1 MAFFSFSI
9 DNKNKFLNTYN
20 IKPKQLYFSKNS
32 LIWKNL
38 SLNKNQNVIFLKRQ
52 KLEKV
57 KFLGKSVLFF
67 LPPNIGLGDAIE
79 YAKAFKAIKNEKIFN
94 FFGIAFTEKYSFIYK
109 KFFKLEKIYSYVVSK
124 QEIAQYDSLFHVT
137 LEIDA
142 FKDQKYLRSDI
153 ENEIMNYFNIK
164 NKKNNSNEKYKKKQI
179 SKISIFPISSSP
191 LRSMPIQVLS
201 RLINHFKEKLSVEIF
216 FDKRSEISNHIYE
229 RIDKNNISIV
239 DSNNLEDLLNSINKI
254 EYGVFMDSGPLHVA
268 KFFKKRGVLIESSVS
283 NNILLNNYNKITAI
297 NNNFSS
303 PYCNSPCGLTNL
315 FNFEN
320 NHGCYQTLKIS
331 KNDFIIKKLHNKSNM
346 RGVKNNYIQFV
357 EKPVG
362 CLKSLDVQNILNYIN
377 RDLSL

>member
-1 MAFFSFSI
+1 MPFFSFSI
-9 DNKNKFLNTYN
+9 DNKNKFSNIYN

-32 LIWKNL
+32 YIWKTL
-38 SLNKNQNVIFLKRQ
+38 TLEKNQNGIFTKRQ

-79 YAKAFKAIKNEKIFN
+79 YAKAFKAIKNKKIFK

-109 KFFKLEKIYSYVVSK
+109 DFFKFKEIYSFVISEK
-124 QEIAQYDSLFHVT
+124 DLAHYDSLFHIT

-142 FKDQKYLRSDI
+142 FRNQKYLRSDI
-153 ENEIMNYFNIK
+153 EKEIKDHFNIQNK
-164 NKKNNSNEKYKKKQI
+164 NNKLFTKNENKKI

-191 LRSMPIQVLS
+191 LRSMPIQILIG
-201 RLINHFKEKLSVEIF
+201 LINHFKKKLSVEIF
-216 FDKRSEISNHIYE
+216 FDKNSEISNYLYK

-239 DSNNLEDLLNSINKI
+239 DSNNLEDLFSSINKI

-268 KFFKKRGVLIESSVS
+268 KLLKKRGALIESSVS
-283 NNILLNNYNKITAI
+283 NKTLLNNYNKII
-297 NNNFSS
+297 PIKNNFFSQ
-303 PYCNSPCGLTNL
+303 YCCSPCGLTNL

-320 NHGCYQTLKIS
+320 NYGCYQTLKIS
-331 KNDFIIKKLHNKSNM
+331 KNNFVKKNLFSKLHM